1 MWVHARHHSTGKV
14 EAGGP
19 GIQFIQEPA
28 MSLRLTWTT
37 GDDVN

>member
-14 EAGGP
+14 EAGP

-28 MSLRLTWTT
+28 VSLRLTWTT